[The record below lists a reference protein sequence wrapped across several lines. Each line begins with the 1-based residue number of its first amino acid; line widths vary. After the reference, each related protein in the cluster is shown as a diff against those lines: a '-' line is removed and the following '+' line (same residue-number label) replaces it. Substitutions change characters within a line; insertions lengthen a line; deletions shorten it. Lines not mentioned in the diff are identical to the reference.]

1 MKQFVPLTKTKMN
14 ALKTMAILTG
24 CAYSTS
30 AYCSLVEKFGTEI
43 DKIDAGMMGKVVG
56 TGVLAAFAF
65 GAYKIIDNISV
76 QLGMAFMGLG
86 FGIAYL
92 ADHLIQQFF
101 GG

>member
-1 MKQFVPLTKTKMN
+1 MKQLVTLTKTKMT
-14 ALKTMAILTG
+14 ALKTMIILAG
-24 CAYSTS
+24 FGYSTS
-30 AYCSLVEKFGTEI
+30 AYCSLVEKFGTEV
-43 DKIDAGMMGKVVG
+43 DKIDANMMGKVVG
-56 TGVLAAFAF
+56 TGVITAFAF

-76 QLGMAFMGLG
+76 QLGAAFMGLG

>member
-1 MKQFVPLTKTKMN
+1 MKQFITLTKTKMT
-14 ALKTMAILTG
+14 AFKTIVVLASYG
-24 CAYSTS
+24 YSTS
-30 AYCSLVEKFGTEI
+30 AYCSLVEKFGTEV

-56 TGVLAAFAF
+56 TGVITAFAF

-76 QLGMAFMGLG
+76 QLGAAFMGLG

>member
-1 MKQFVPLTKTKMN
+1 MKQFINLTKRKVNTF
-14 ALKTMAILTG
+14 KTVLFLAG
-24 CAYSTS
+24 CVYSTS
-30 AYCSLVEKFGTEI
+30 AYCSLVEKFGAEV

-86 FGIAYL
+86 FGIAFL